1 MGSLSFAK
9 ARNTAPPPAV
19 PEDGI
24 TSGERPVSPHER
36 SRPHRIAF
44 TLVIIGVFPMT
55 HHVESDGNENG
66 GGAPALVHRRLGW
79 HSGQP
84 SRCAAMPHL
93 FPKYSVKTPRK
104 TASDGK
110 DSGV

>member
-9 ARNTAPPPAV
+9 ARNTAPPLAV

-55 HHVESDGNENG
+55 HHVESVGSESG
-66 GGAPALVHRRLGW
+66 GGASLMHRPLGW
-79 HSGQP
+79 HSGRP
-84 SRCAAMPHL
+84 SRCAAMPHK
-93 FPKYSVKTPRK
+93 FPKYSIKPPLK
-104 TASDGK
+104 TACDGK